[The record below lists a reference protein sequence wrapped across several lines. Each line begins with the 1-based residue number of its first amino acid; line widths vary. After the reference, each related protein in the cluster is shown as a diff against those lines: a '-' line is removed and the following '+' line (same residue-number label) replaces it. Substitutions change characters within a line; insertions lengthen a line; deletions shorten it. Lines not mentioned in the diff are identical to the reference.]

1 MDLVDFLRQTQAEV
15 RSEIGERLGS
25 PGNGYPY
32 AESVFAEVVMQHM
45 SQIGMTFDPQI
56 CHYAPKKVG
65 FLSRICGVI
74 LVPGVVPSCDK
85 GQFP

>member
-1 MDLVDFLRQTQAEV
+1 MELVDFLRQTQAEV

-45 SQIGMTFDPQI
+45 SQIGIDRKA
-56 CHYAPKKVG
+56 HV
-65 FLSRICGVI
+65 
-74 LVPGVVPSCDK
+74 
-85 GQFP
+85 